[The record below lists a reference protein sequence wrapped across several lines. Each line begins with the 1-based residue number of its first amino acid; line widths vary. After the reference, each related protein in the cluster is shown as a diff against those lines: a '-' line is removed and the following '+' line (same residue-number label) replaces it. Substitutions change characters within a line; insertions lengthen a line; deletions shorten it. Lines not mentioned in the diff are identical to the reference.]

1 MTKTAKKGKTSPN
14 KAAKFS
20 KTAPSKSQ
28 AKPTVKPTFHTP
40 AKTLGILGGGQL
52 GRMSALAAAR
62 LGIKTHI
69 FCPETDAPASQVA
82 ARTFVANYTDKAA
95 LKKFAQSVDVI
106 SYEFENIPVEAVRY
120 LQKIKPVFPDDRL
133 LEMAQHRPSEKAF
146 LNKIGIPTA
155 GWDVAYH
162 PDDVLNTLQDW
173 DLSGCILKTTR
184 MGYDGK
190 GQVKFTHNDD
200 LKSIWASLKSD
211 EIIIEEIIDFKCEIS
226 VVVARDAFGTIEIY
240 DPVLNDHK
248 NHILSKTTAP
258 APVAPTLLAKAR
270 KYASDLAKEIGL
282 QGVLALELFVTKDG
296 RLLANEIAPRTHN
309 SGHWTIDA
317 CAVSQF
323 EQHVRAVCGLPLG
336 SAVRHSDAVMLN
348 LIGDDVNL
356 IPSYISKKNACI
368 HLYGKDDVRA
378 GRKMGHITLLKAP
391 VKK

>member
-1 MTKTAKKGKTSPN
+1 MTKPAKKGKTSPK
-14 KAAKFS
+14 KAT
-20 KTAPSKSQ
+20 KTTKNAPLATPVTAS
-28 AKPTVKPTFHTP
+28 APKP
-40 AKTLGILGGGQL
+40 ARTLGILGGGQL
-52 GRMSALAAAR
+52 GRMSAMAAAR

-69 FCPETDAPASQVA
+69 FCPETDAPAAQVA
-82 ARTFVANYTDKAA
+82 AHTFVADYTDKAA

-106 SYEFENIPVEAVRY
+106 SYEFENIPVEAVRT
-120 LQKIKPVFPDDRL
+120 LQKIKPVYPDDRL

-173 DLSGCILKTTR
+173 NLSGCILKTTR

-190 GQVKFTHNDD
+190 GQAKFTFKDD
-200 LKSIWASLKSD
+200 LKSIWASLKSN

-258 APVAPTLLAKAR
+258 APVAPAILSKAR

-336 SAVRHSDAVMLN
+336 SATRHSDAVMLN
-348 LIGDDVNL
+348 LIGDEVDQ
-356 IPSYISKKNACI
+356 IPAYISKKNACI
-368 HLYGKDDVRA
+368 HLYGKDEVRA